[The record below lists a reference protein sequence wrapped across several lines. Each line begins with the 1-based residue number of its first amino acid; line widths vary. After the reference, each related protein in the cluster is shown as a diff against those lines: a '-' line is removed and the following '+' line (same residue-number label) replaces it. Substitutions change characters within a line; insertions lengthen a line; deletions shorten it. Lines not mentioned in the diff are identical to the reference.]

1 MPFIPNQTSPGA
13 PVAQA
18 PAGAGL
24 MPPGRKERYCLRAF
38 LYGLGISLIFFLPFI
53 IFDNGYFLF
62 YGDFNVQQV
71 PFYQM
76 CHDAVRSD
84 NIGWSWTTDLGANF
98 IGSYSFYLLG
108 SPFFWLTLPFPSE
121 AVPYLMGPL
130 LMLKFGFASMTGY
143 LYLRRYVKTPDFAVI
158 GGMLYAFSGF
168 SVYNIFF
175 NHFHEAIVFFPLML
189 WGLDEFM
196 YKRRRGVFAVT
207 VFACCFVNY
216 YFFAGH

>member
-76 CHDAVRSD
+76 CHDA
-84 NIGWSWTTDLGANF
+84 
-98 IGSYSFYLLG
+98 
-108 SPFFWLTLPFPSE
+108 SPQ
-121 AVPYLMGPL
+121 
-130 LMLKFGFASMTGY
+130 
-143 LYLRRYVKTPDFAVI
+143 R
-158 GGMLYAFSGF
+158 
-168 SVYNIFF
+168 
-175 NHFHEAIVFFPLML
+175 
-189 WGLDEFM
+189 
-196 YKRRRGVFAVT
+196 
-207 VFACCFVNY
+207 
-216 YFFAGH
+216 